1 MDDKDEMTVFN
12 VLKFVILYLVIL
24 GSFIM
29 LMNYLIAR
37 SEAGRNDNI
46 QKSVKHFRQ
55 PNQ

>member
-1 MDDKDEMTVFN
+1 MDDKDEITVFN

-46 QKSVKHFRQ
+46 QKPVKHFRQ